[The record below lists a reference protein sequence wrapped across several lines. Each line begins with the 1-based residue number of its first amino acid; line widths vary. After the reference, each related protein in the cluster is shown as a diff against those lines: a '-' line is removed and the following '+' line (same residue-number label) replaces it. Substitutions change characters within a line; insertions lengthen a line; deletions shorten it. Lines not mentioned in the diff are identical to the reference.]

1 MITLIRKN
9 NNTINKFCVNINQY
23 NEAMDKLTS
32 YKLECGCGI
41 KGNCIK
47 YGKYKRTLI
56 INDKKETIYLQR
68 IYCKHCKKTHTI
80 MPIFIV
86 PYERKPLD
94 YILDLV
100 NGYND
105 KDISKADYE
114 IIRFKRIYKKWEN
127 RLKTSETINGDDLYE
142 VITFCATNFKM
153 CYMQNVTRKNIKLNK
168 VEYHVIHLPT

>member
-1 MITLIRKN
+1 MKLFKSNYLRLLPLW
-9 NNTINKFCVNINQY
+9 Y
-23 NEAMDKLTS
+23 NA
-32 YKLECGCGI
+32 
-41 KGNCIK
+41 
-47 YGKYKRTLI
+47 I
-56 INDKKETIYLQR
+56 I
-68 IYCKHCKKTHTI
+68 
-80 MPIFIV
+80 
-86 PYERKPLD
+86 
-94 YILDLV
+94 
-100 NGYND
+100 YND

>member
-1 MITLIRKN
+1 MKLFKSNYLRLLPLW
-9 NNTINKFCVNINQY
+9 Y
-23 NEAMDKLTS
+23 NV
-32 YKLECGCGI
+32 
-41 KGNCIK
+41 
-47 YGKYKRTLI
+47 I
-56 INDKKETIYLQR
+56 I
-68 IYCKHCKKTHTI
+68 
-80 MPIFIV
+80 
-86 PYERKPLD
+86 
-94 YILDLV
+94 
-100 NGYND
+100 YND

>member
-1 MITLIRKN
+1 
-9 NNTINKFCVNINQY
+9 
-23 NEAMDKLTS
+23 
-32 YKLECGCGI
+32 
-41 KGNCIK
+41 
-47 YGKYKRTLI
+47 
-56 INDKKETIYLQR
+56 
-68 IYCKHCKKTHTI
+68 

-168 VEYHVIHLPT
+168 VEYHVIHLTT

>member
-1 MITLIRKN
+1 
-9 NNTINKFCVNINQY
+9 INDFCVNINQY
-23 NEAMDKLTS
+23 YEDIDKLIS

-47 YGKYKRTLI
+47 YGRYKRTLI

-80 MPIFIV
+80 MPKFIV
-86 PYERKPLD
+86 PYERKPFD

-100 NGYND
+100 SEYNN

-114 IIRFKRIYKKWEN
+114 IVRYKHIYKKWEN
-127 RLKTSETINGDDLYE
+127 RLKTSELTNGDDLHE
-142 VITFCATNFKM
+142 VITFCASTFKM
-153 CYMQNVTRKNIKLNK
+153 CFMQSITRKNSKLNK
-168 VEYHVIHLPT
+168 VEYHVIYSPT

>member
-23 NEAMDKLTS
+23 NEAMDKLIS

-142 VITFCATNFKM
+142 VIPFCATNFKM